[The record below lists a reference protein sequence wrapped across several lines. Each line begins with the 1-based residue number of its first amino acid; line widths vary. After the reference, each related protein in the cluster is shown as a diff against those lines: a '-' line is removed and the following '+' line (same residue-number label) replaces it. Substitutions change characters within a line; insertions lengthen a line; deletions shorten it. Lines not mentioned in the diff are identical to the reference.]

1 MQKKKV
7 PVAIGVNSL
16 NPDFNYLNF
25 VVALIP
31 QITLVEDYT
40 VII

>member
-1 MQKKKV
+1 MQNKKV
-7 PVAIGVNSL
+7 PVAIGANSL
-16 NPDFNYLNF
+16 NPDFNYLYI

-31 QITLVEDYT
+31 RITLLEDCT

>member
-16 NPDFNYLNF
+16 NPDFNYLSF
-25 VVALIP
+25 VVAPISWV
-31 QITLVEDYT
+31 TLVEDYT